1 MRRHVDYPLLAL
13 TLALLAAGLLV
24 ISSASVVV
32 SQRNFDTPYYY
43 LLRQSGAAV
52 VGLIVLWATKSL
64 PYHWWR
70 RLALPLLG
78 LSLLA
83 MAAVFI
89 PDLSFR
95 FGGAARW
102 LDLGPL
108 SLQPSELMKFSLIL
122 YLAAWLDRTKTR
134 SRGFATAFVPFL
146 FIIGVVAVLLTLQPD
161 IGTLIVTAGAAV
173 ALYFLGGGRVSQL
186 AAFGV
191 LAAGGLAAVVAQAPY
206 RLARFAAFLNP
217 AGDPQGIGY
226 HINQALIAIGSGGF
240 AGRGFG
246 QSIQKF
252 NYLPEPTGDSIFAV
266 IGEEFGLAGA
276 VMLIALYVAFFLRA
290 IVIARRAPDFFG
302 KLVVAGFASL
312 ILIQAFVNMAAI
324 TGLLPLTG
332 VPLPFISYGG
342 TALVVTLAMAGVM
355 LNVSRRV

>member
-1 MRRHVDYPLLAL
+1 MGRHVDYPLLVL
-13 TLALLAAGLLV
+13 TLTLLGVGLLV

-32 SQRNFDTPYYY
+32 SQRNFGTPYYY
-43 LLRQSGAAV
+43 LLHQAAAAA
-52 VGLIVLWATKSL
+52 VGLIVLWATKCM

-70 RLALPLLG
+70 RLALPLLV

-83 MAAVFI
+83 VAAVFI

-95 FGGAARW
+95 FGGAVRW
-102 LDLGPL
+102 LRLGPI
-108 SLQPSELMKFSLIL
+108 SVQPSELLKFSLIL

-134 SRGFATAFVPFL
+134 SRGFATAFIPFL
-146 FIIGVVAVLLTLQPD
+146 FILGVVAVLLTLQPD
-161 IGTLIVTAGAAV
+161 IGTLVVTAGAAL

-186 AAFGV
+186 AAFSILV
-191 LAAGGLAAVVAQAPY
+191 SGGLAAIVAAAPY
-206 RLARFAAFLNP
+206 RIARFTAFFNP

-226 HINQALIAIGSGGF
+226 HITQALIAIGSGGF

-266 IGEEFGLAGA
+266 IGEEFGFIGA
-276 VMLIALYVAFFLRA
+276 LILVALYLAFFFRA
-290 IVIARRAPDFFG
+290 IVVARRAPDFFG

-312 ILIQAFVNMAAI
+312 IILQTFINMAAI
-324 TGLLPLTG
+324 SALLPLTG

-342 TALVVTLAMAGVM
+342 TALVMTLAMAGVM
-355 LNVSRRV
+355 LNVSRRI